1 MNSRISAKTLD
12 MLPLSLQK
20 AATYAFC
27 QSEKTSQTKVDPSP
41 GWYESS
47 LLQDRQPRGKGND
60 DGEWKN
66 GALSRTPSDA

>member
-1 MNSRISAKTLD
+1 MRFS
-12 MLPLSLQK
+12 
-20 AATYAFC
+20 
-27 QSEKTSQTKVDPSP
+27 QSEKKSQTKVDPSP